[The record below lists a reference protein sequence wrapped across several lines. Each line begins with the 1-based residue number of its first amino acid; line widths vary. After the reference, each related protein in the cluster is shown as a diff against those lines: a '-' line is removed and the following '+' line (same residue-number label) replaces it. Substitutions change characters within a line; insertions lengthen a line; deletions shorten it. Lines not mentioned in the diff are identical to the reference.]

1 MRLELL
7 DKPDNAVSELD
18 FNVDAFHQQ
27 KILKGV
33 YAFARNFDRLIR
45 MRKRSN
51 PSNPDMGV
59 DLLSY
64 RFSDID
70 RNVIAIKKSI
80 EEQSS
85 TYIPN
90 APIESIDVSTINIK
104 GSYVLYIKVKL
115 YISNEEIT
123 FGYYQKEGNLIST
136 KITVTKP
143 KFINTKGRRT

>member
-1 MRLELL
+1 MKLELL
-7 DKPDNAVSELD
+7 DKPDNEVSELD

-27 KILKGV
+27 KVLRGV

-45 MRKRSN
+45 MRKRTN
-51 PSNPDMGV
+51 PTNPDMGV
-59 DLLSY
+59 DILSY

-70 RNVIAIKKSI
+70 RNVGEIQKSI
-80 EEQSS
+80 ENQVS
-85 TYIPN
+85 TYMPMS
-90 APIESIDVSTINIK
+90 PIENINVSTINIK

-115 YISNEEIT
+115 YSTKEEVT

-143 KFINTKGRRT
+143 KFINTKGRTK